1 MIDSM
6 LMPKNRFLWM
16 LLAIQGGFIN
26 VAGLLSIHL
35 FVSHV
40 TGFSA
45 HFSEALVSK
54 NGEKVFYFLLVPF
67 FFLCGSFFSALF
79 TQVEKRARK
88 TPRYL
93 VVMITLAVI
102 YFIIFI
108 AGHLGA
114 FGDFGEHFSN
124 MRDFILLALLAFS
137 CGGQNALFTHYSNS
151 IIRTTHLTGIT
162 TDLGIGLSKYFI
174 SKDRK
179 EGKLN
184 RIRIE
189 IILFFLVGSVIG
201 SLIIPKLQFSA
212 FVFPALISC
221 FIGVRLHKSVG
232 EEH

>member
-1 MIDSM
+1 M

-114 FGDFGEHFSN
+114 FGDFG
-124 MRDFILLALLAFS
+124 RAFLKHEGFYITGFTCVLVWWAKCS
-137 CGGQNALFTHYSNS
+137 LYALF
-151 IIRTTHLTGIT
+151 
-162 TDLGIGLSKYFI
+162 
-174 SKDRK
+174 
-179 EGKLN
+179 KLN
-184 RIRIE
+184 HSYNSFNRDYDRPWNRPLKIFYIKR
-189 IILFFLVGSVIG
+189 
-201 SLIIPKLQFSA
+201 
-212 FVFPALISC
+212 
-221 FIGVRLHKSVG
+221 
-232 EEH
+232 